1 MVLLI
6 SCTKEEPSNHF
17 SAGILS
23 TEVISHTI
31 AKAVVRVRFFVYNAT
46 KDNGLVYFKG
56 SDKLNIVYDSLKRI
70 TIPEQGN
77 FSAAFIVSQGI
88 DQDAN
93 MGNYFTNCEGIIRKL
108 MYTCTPNNEIMF
120 VKAGNQ
126 LHPTELI
133 SNGFIRD
140 VSEIDQ
146 SIADIYKN
154 GYYTATDTLSVLK
167 TIDSTMNYMIANA
180 AYENRHIFLMI
191 SRRKHFWQNVTMSTL
206 INKAKQNN
214 IKFHI
219 IEDDYYYNTW
229 SNLTFRKLLL
239 NLNSG
244 SHGLYYQNA
253 IKEDI
258 GNIPK
263 LLNGGV
269 ECHEMSLTL
278 NPTSSSLFTTG
289 KTYEYEFTIS
299 LYTSQEKKEIEVP
312 FNIYIE

>member
-1 MVLLI
+1 MAVVLI
-6 SCTKEEPSNHF
+6 FSCTKEEQSDNF

-23 TEVISHTI
+23 TEVISHTY

-46 KDNGLVYFKG
+46 KDNGLILFKG
-56 SDKLNIVYDSLKRI
+56 SDKLSIVYDSLKRI
-70 TIPEQGN
+70 TLPEQGN

-88 DQDAN
+88 DQEAN

-108 MYTCTPNNEIMF
+108 MYTSTPNNEIML

-126 LHPTELI
+126 THPTELI

-140 VSEIDQ
+140 VSEMDQ
-146 SIADIYKN
+146 SIAEIYKN

-180 AYENRHIFLMI
+180 AYQNRHIFLMI
-191 SRRKHFWQNVTMSTL
+191 SRRRYFWQDVTINTL
-206 INKAKQNN
+206 INKARQNN
-214 IKFHI
+214 IKLHI

-229 SNLTFRKLLL
+229 SNITFRKLLL
-239 NLNSG
+239 TLNSG
-244 SHGLYYQNA
+244 NHGLYYQNA
-253 IKEDI
+253 VKEDI

-269 ECHEMSLTL
+269 ECYEMRLTL

-299 LYTSQEKKEIEVP
+299 LFTNQ
-312 FNIYIE
+312 